1 MITKIIDSFYLD
13 STEFDIKS
21 VGGEDAING
30 PRFDFTRI

>member
-1 MITKIIDSFYLD
+1 MITETIDSFYLD
-13 STEFDIKS
+13 STDIDIKS